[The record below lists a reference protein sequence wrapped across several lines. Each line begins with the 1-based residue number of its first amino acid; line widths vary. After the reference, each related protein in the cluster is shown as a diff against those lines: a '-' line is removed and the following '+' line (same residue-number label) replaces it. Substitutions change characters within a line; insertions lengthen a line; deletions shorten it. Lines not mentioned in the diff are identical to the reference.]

1 MTLNEKKKII
11 RLLEQQSKILREMA
25 DRLDKTIIIIENNED
40 DKMLGEYLI
49 KMMELDTMKLKKEIE
64 KVEM

>member
-1 MTLNEKKKII
+1 MTLNEKKKIL